1 MSASPVAR
9 LTLDDYLAIDHASDR
24 PLEFHDGEIYPMVA
38 TTVDHSII
46 ATNTTHHLANRLDGS
61 NCRVAAAI
69 RIRATAKNVVYPDIA
84 VFCGSILR
92 AQDAPDSAINP
103 KLIVEVLSPSTEGY
117 DHSEKFDIYCQLP
130 TFEEYV
136 LIAQDQPRVH
146 VFHKKSDIQW
156 TLTKYDGLQSN
167 IKLESLGIE
176 LAASDIFSGVEF
188 LPPS

>member
-1 MSASPVAR
+1 MSASPVAKI
-9 LTLDDYLAIDHASDR
+9 TLNDYLAIDSASDH
-24 PLEFHDGEIYPMVA
+24 PLEFHDGEIYPMIA

-46 ATNTTHHLANRLDGS
+46 STNAARHLGNRLDGS
-61 NCRVAAAI
+61 NCRVVSAP
-69 RIRATAKNVVYPDIA
+69 RIQATAKNVVYPDIA

-92 AQDAPDSAINP
+92 AKDAPDSATNP

-117 DHSEKFDIYCQLP
+117 DYTGKFDIYCQLP

-146 VFHKKSDIQW
+146 VFHKNSDVKW
-156 TLTKYDGLQSN
+156 TLTKYDSLQSI
-167 IKLESLGIE
+167 IKLESLSID